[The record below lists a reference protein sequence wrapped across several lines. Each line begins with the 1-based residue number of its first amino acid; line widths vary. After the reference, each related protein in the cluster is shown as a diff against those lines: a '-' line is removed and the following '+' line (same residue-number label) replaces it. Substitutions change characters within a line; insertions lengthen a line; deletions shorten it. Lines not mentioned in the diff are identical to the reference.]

1 MTPQSIRE
9 LAIRLT
15 RQPSVTNTPD
25 EAAFGPFLADLLR
38 REFPRLDRVWS
49 ERTAP
54 GDPFPGREI
63 VFALCRRGGPGSV
76 LLTGHYDT
84 VATTNFG
91 PALEPLAC
99 NPEALTPLLIED
111 LRKSGANPQALADLE
126 SGDFLPGPGLLDMK
140 GGLAAGLA
148 VLRRFAGDPT
158 AQGNLLFAAVPD
170 EEVAS
175 NGMRSLVARLPQLC
189 ADLDLDLRLAIN
201 LDSEVDNGDGSQ
213 GRAIFL
219 GSVGKL
225 LPLVVFLGRPA
236 HAGAPFDGVNAALL
250 MAEFIRRVEANP
262 ETGDPLSPNPPAPP
276 VVLYA
281 RETRDHYDVTMPQSA
296 YCAVNVLTHTQSA
309 AEILARFRDLAA
321 DSVHAALEILH
332 ARSGGRMPRW
342 PGTILTVDELKRR
355 VTGDQCEGSSIEACA
370 AWIQRMAAK
379 AGIEGPAAIVGF
391 APPFYPR
398 AEWHGG
404 AELLQ
409 QIEAARDPG
418 VCIRPYFPGI
428 SDMSFLNPVADGSS
442 EHVQANCPAPLAGI
456 SNDMRIPTVNIGP
469 WGRDYHQK
477 LERIHTNYAFEV
489 LPEVLAGIV
498 RRVLLSG
505 SSHTRRS

>member
-1 MTPQSIRE
+1 M
-9 LAIRLT
+9 
-15 RQPSVTNTPD
+15 TNTPD
-25 EAAFGPFLADLLR
+25 EAAFGPFLSKLLHS
-38 REFPRLDRVWS
+38 EFPGLDRVWR
-49 ERTAP
+49 EPTAP

-63 VFALCRRGGPGSV
+63 VLALCRGRGRQTV

-91 PALEPLAC
+91 PALEPHAC
-99 NPEALTPLLIED
+99 DPEALTPLLIED
-111 LRKSGANPQALADLE
+111 LRKSGVNPQALADLE
-126 SGDFLPGPGLLDMK
+126 SGEFLPGRGLLDMK

-148 VLRRFAGDPT
+148 VLRQFACEDPKP
-158 AQGNLLFAAVPD
+158 AGNLLFAAVPD

-175 NGMRSLVARLPQLC
+175 NGMRSLVARLPHICEEQG
-189 ADLDLDLRLAIN
+189 LDIRLAIN

-213 GRAIFL
+213 GRAIFH
-219 GSVGKL
+219 GSVGKF

-236 HAGAPFDGVNAALL
+236 HAGSPFDGVNAALL

-262 ETGDPLSPNPPAPP
+262 QTGDPLSPTPPAPP

-309 AEILARFRDLAA
+309 AEVLAGFRDLSRA
-321 DSVHAALEILH
+321 SVHGALEILH

-355 VTGDQCEGSSIEACA
+355 VAGEPRAGSSVEECA
-370 AWIQRMAAK
+370 AWIQRMAAQ

-404 AELLQ
+404 AALLR
-409 QIEAARDPG
+409 QIEDAR
-418 VCIRPYFPGI
+418 VCVRPYFPGI
-428 SDMSFLNPVADGSS
+428 SDMSFLNPVADGSA
-442 EHVQANCPAPLAGI
+442 EHVQANCPATLEGI
-456 SNDMRIPTVNIGP
+456 SNDMRVPTVNIGP

-477 LERIHTNYAFEV
+477 LERIHAGYAFEV
-489 LPEVLAGIV
+489 LPEVLARIARG
-498 RRVLLSG
+498 VLLSA
-505 SSHTRRS
+505 SSHTRQS

>member
-1 MTPQSIRE
+1 MKPQSIRE

-15 RQPSVTNTPD
+15 RRRSVTNTAD
-25 EAAFGPFLADLLR
+25 EAAFGPFLSKLLHS
-38 REFPRLDRVWS
+38 EFPGLDRVWR
-49 ERTAP
+49 EPTAP

-63 VFALCRRGGPGSV
+63 VLALCRRGGTKTV

-91 PALEPLAC
+91 PALEPHAC
-99 NPEALTPLLIED
+99 DPEALAPLLIED

-126 SGDFLPGPGLLDMK
+126 SGQFLPGRGLLDMK

-148 VLRRFAGDPT
+148 VLRRFAEDP
-158 AQGNLLFAAVPD
+158 AAEGNLLFAAVPD

-175 NGMRSLVARLPQLC
+175 NGMRSLAARLPGIC
-189 ADLDLDLRLAIN
+189 AEHDLNIRLAIN

-236 HAGAPFDGVNAALL
+236 HAGAPFDGVNATLL
-250 MAEFIRRVEANP
+250 MAEFIRQVESNP
-262 ETGDPLSPNPPAPP
+262 QRGETGSASPPAPP

-296 YCAVNVLTHTQSA
+296 WCAVNVLTHTESA
-309 AEILARFRDLAA
+309 AAILARFRSLAEE
-321 DSVHAALEILH
+321 SIRTALITLRD
-332 ARSGGRMPRW
+332 RSGGRLPKW
-342 PGTILTVDELKRR
+342 QGTVLTVADLRGEACR
-355 VTGDQCEGSSIEACA
+355 DPSIEACA
-370 AWIQRMAAK
+370 AWMQQTAAQ

-398 AEWHGG
+398 AEWKGSG
-404 AELLQ
+404 EPLR

-418 VCIRPYFPGI
+418 VSVRPYFPGI
-428 SDMSFLNPVADGSS
+428 SDMSFLNPVADGSA
-442 EHVQANCPAPLAGI
+442 EHVQANCPAPLPGGTSI
-456 SNDMRIPTVNIGP
+456 RIPAVNIGP

-477 LERIHTNYAFEV
+477 LERIHAGYAFEV
-489 LPEVLAGIV
+489 LPELLWRTVRNVLSA
-498 RRVLLSG
+498 
-505 SSHTRRS
+505 SSHRPRS

>member
-1 MTPQSIRE
+1 MKPQSIRE

-15 RQPSVTNTPD
+15 RRRSVTNTPD
-25 EAAFGPFLADLLR
+25 EAAFGPFLSKLLH
-38 REFPRLDRVWS
+38 REFPGLDRVWR
-49 ERTAP
+49 EPTAP
-54 GDPFPGREI
+54 GDAFPGREI
-63 VFALCRRGGPGSV
+63 VLALCRGRGRQTV

-91 PALEPLAC
+91 PALEPFAC
-99 NPEALTPLLIED
+99 DPEALTPLLIED
-111 LRKSGANPQALADLE
+111 LRRSGANPQALADLE
-126 SGDFLPGPGLLDMK
+126 SGEFLPGRGLLDMK

-148 VLRRFAGDPT
+148 VLRQFAGQDPKPE
-158 AQGNLLFAAVPD
+158 GNLLFAAVPD

-175 NGMRSLVARLPQLC
+175 NGMRSLVARLPHIC
-189 ADLDLDLRLAIN
+189 AEQDLDIHLAIN

-219 GSVGKL
+219 GSVGKF

-236 HAGAPFDGVNAALL
+236 HAGAPFDGVNATLL
-250 MAEFIRRVEANP
+250 LAEFIRRVEANP
-262 ETGDPLSPNPPAPP
+262 QTGDPLSPNPPAPP

-296 YCAVNVLTHTQSA
+296 YCAVNVLTHTQPA
-309 AEILARFRDLAA
+309 AEILARFRDLSR
-321 DSVHAALEILH
+321 DSVHGALEILH

-342 PGTILTVDELKRR
+342 QGTILTVDELKRR
-355 VTGDQCEGSSIEACA
+355 VNGGDPCAASSIEDCA
-370 AWIQRMAAK
+370 AWIQHMAAQ

-404 AELLQ
+404 AALLQ
-409 QIEAARDPG
+409 QLEDARLC
-418 VCIRPYFPGI
+418 VRPYFPGI
-428 SDMSFLNPVADGSS
+428 SDMSFLNPVADGSA
-442 EHVQANCPAPLAGI
+442 EHVQANCPATLAGI
-456 SNDMRIPTVNIGP
+456 SNEMRVPAVNIGP

-477 LERIHTNYAFEV
+477 LERIHAGYAFEV
-489 LPEVLAGIV
+489 LPEVLTRIV
-498 RRVLLSG
+498 RSVLSA
-505 SSHTRRS
+505 SSHTPRS